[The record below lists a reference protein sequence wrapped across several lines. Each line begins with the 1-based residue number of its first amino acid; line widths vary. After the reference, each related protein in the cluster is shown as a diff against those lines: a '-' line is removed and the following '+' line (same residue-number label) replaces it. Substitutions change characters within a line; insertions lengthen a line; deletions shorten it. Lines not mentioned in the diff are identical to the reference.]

1 MAARECGM
9 SVNTYTKYVHECKK
23 KGFIRIDGSGNYC
36 FASYKTVF
44 TSIFG
49 ERGRYISVTRG
60 KNLQETKENIRAA
73 IAYNNLKNQDFL
85 ITGDC
90 LFESGVKAKGL
101 RASKA
106 LSWVKTRA
114 PFRAFGV
121 KQVRTSSRS
130 IGRAIGMCHTT
141 ANKAL
146 SRLLR
151 LGKCTFEYEQ
161 AFYEVKGNTLAK
173 IAFAEQN
180 RPFSNCSYSLCNGG
194 VKFHL
199 GRIVNFK

>member
-1 MAARECGM
+1 MARECGM
-9 SVNTYTKYVHECKK
+9 SINTYIKYFNECQK
-23 KGFIRIDGSGNYC
+23 KGFIRIDGGGNYC
-36 FASYKTVF
+36 VASYKTVF
-44 TSIFG
+44 TMLFG
-49 ERGRYISVTRG
+49 ESGRYISITRG

-73 IAYNNLKNQDFL
+73 VAYNNLKNQDFL

-106 LSWVKTRA
+106 LSWVKNRA
-114 PFRAFGV
+114 SFRAFGV
-121 KQVRTSSRS
+121 KEVRTSSRS
-130 IGRAIGMCHTT
+130 IAKVIGMSHAT

-146 SRLLR
+146 YRLLQ
-151 LGKCTFEYEQ
+151 LNKVTYEYQ
-161 AFYEVKGNTLAK
+161 QSFYEVKGSTQAK

-180 RPFSNCSYSLCNGG
+180 RPFYNCTYSLCNGG